1 MRIIPNSC
9 LIVILSLYLSF
20 AGYGDKTNGLP
31 NWQERA
37 ILVLTNACRMS
48 PVQYRDTYV
57 GAYSILLPANYPAA
71 RPLYWNLALN
81 TSARFHAIQMA
92 DTCGMIHN
100 SCNGES
106 FSTRV
111 QKFYNN
117 KSYTVG
123 EDIATGYA
131 TPQATMKQWLMD
143 ATNNVP
149 AVDNAMCGTSRC
161 DGHRWN
167 IMNKGYRE
175 MGTGYDSGAI
185 QYRYFWCQDLGGG
198 KPEFNNPIVSGV
210 HVFTETGKTTFM
222 ANYFDSIGKPLEA
235 LLYVDNQKTVMT
247 LLMGADSAG
256 TYSVALTKGATCRYY
271 YFTFT
276 DSKDKAWRYPETGYL
291 LTQGEGACA
300 RDFVPPESLSVTGK
314 VAYAFK
320 NAGGKVVIIEQPS
333 RLEIFITGFTYNP
346 VYAVIIDL
354 QGRVCCEI
362 RKDLLNDG
370 RKIIMPFT
378 RRLSRGIY
386 FVRIGQQNGDVVTK
400 QIGLG
405 L

>member
-1 MRIIPNSC
+1 
-9 LIVILSLYLSF
+9 
-20 AGYGDKTNGLP
+20 
-31 NWQERA
+31 
-37 ILVLTNACRMS
+37 
-48 PVQYRDTYV
+48 
-57 GAYSILLPANYPAA
+57 
-71 RPLYWNLALN
+71 
-81 TSARFHAIQMA
+81 
-92 DTCGMIHN
+92 
-100 SCNGES
+100 
-106 FSTRV
+106 
-111 QKFYNN
+111 
-117 KSYTVG
+117 
-123 EDIATGYA
+123 
-131 TPQATMKQWLMD
+131 MKQWLMD